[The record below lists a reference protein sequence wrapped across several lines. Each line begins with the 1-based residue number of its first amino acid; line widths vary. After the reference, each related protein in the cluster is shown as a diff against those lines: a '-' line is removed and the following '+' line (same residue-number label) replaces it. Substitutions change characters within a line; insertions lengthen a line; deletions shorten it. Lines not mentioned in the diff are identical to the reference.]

1 MPKAL
6 FYMGYDNQTQT
17 YNMGFTNQAFNLRV
31 ADATKTTKF
40 EFTTNSSVAGA
51 DVNYHAFVNVVF

>member
-1 MPKAL
+1 
-6 FYMGYDNQTQT
+6 MGFDNQTQT